1 MEKQKKVN
9 AAILFFVSLLFF
21 TSNLAAQNPNF
32 YIYLCFGQS
41 NMQGSAPIQSQD
53 KSVNERFK
61 VFQAL
66 NCSNLNR
73 EKATWYKAVPPT
85 CQCYS
90 LLSPADYFGRTM
102 VANLPDSITI
112 GIINVSVAGCDIR
125 LFDKDI
131 YQNYTSKFTDSWWT
145 SLIAGYNGNPYQYL
159 IDVAKLAQK
168 DGVIKGILLHQGES
182 NTGDVKWVSYVK
194 KIYNDMLTDLA
205 LNADSVPILAGELLA
220 VTGNCCSS
228 MNPIIKRL
236 PYTIPTAHVIS
247 SSGCEGQDN
256 AHFNTTGIRKLG
268 KRYAVQMLS
277 LIGYESNYA
286 EAECG
291 NIGAN
296 LSVLEDSIAS
306 NSAYVTSLNKI
317 STPPSDDLNILKMNV
332 SVKADTT
339 YYLFGR
345 LKNSDANQNSFWLKI
360 DDGEFELFD
369 NMTTN
374 EWEWLELKKLILTK
388 GEHNVSFSFAN
399 GSIMLD
405 KITVKNSHIKPIDVG
420 EEAGKLCEPVTNT
433 GFIKANMEGYSL
445 EQSYPNP
452 INNNKLNIIFKIPN
466 TCFVSLKITNS
477 LGIEIDEL
485 AGKTYYSGEHI
496 IEYNSKK
503 LMPGIYLYRIKA
515 DKFSATRKIIVTSEQ
530 F

>member
-1 MEKQKKVN
+1 MNKQSIVK
-9 AAILFFVSLLFF
+9 AIHLVFVGFFLL
-21 TSNLAAQNPNF
+21 TSNLFAQDPNF

-53 KSVNERFK
+53 KSVNKRFK

-73 EKATWYKAVPPT
+73 EKATWYTAVPPT

-159 IDVAKLAQK
+159 INAAKLAQK

-182 NTGDVKWVSYVK
+182 NTGDVNWLSYVK
-194 KIYNDMLTDLA
+194 KIYNNMLTDLT
-205 LNADSVPILAGELLA
+205 LNADSVPILAGEVLA
-220 VTGNCCSS
+220 VPGNCCSS
-228 MNPIIKRL
+228 MNPIINRL
-236 PYTIPTAHVIS
+236 PGTIPTAHVIS

-256 AHFNTTGIRKLG
+256 AHFNPSGIRKLG
-268 KRYAVQMLS
+268 NRYAVQMLS

-291 NIGAN
+291 SIGAN
-296 LSVLEDSIAS
+296 LSVLEDTIAS
-306 NSAYVTSLNKI
+306 NSAYVRPKNKI
-317 STPPSDDLNILKMNV
+317 STQPSDDQNIIKMNV

-345 LKNSDANQNSFWLKI
+345 LKNSGGNQNSIWLKI
-360 DDGEFELFD
+360 NDGEFELFD
-369 NMTTN
+369 NITN
-374 EWEWLELKKLILTK
+374 YGWEWLELKKLILTK
-388 GEHNVSFSFAN
+388 GEHNISFSFAN
-399 GSIMLD
+399 DNIMLD
-405 KITVKNSHIKPIDVG
+405 KITVKNSHIKPVDVG
-420 EEAGKLCEPVTNT
+420 EEAEKLCKADITN
-433 GFIKANMEGYSL
+433 GFVDLNLEGYAL
-445 EQSYPNP
+445 EQNYPNP
-452 INNNKLNIIFKIPN
+452 VVKSNTYISFKIPKA
-466 TCFVSLKITNS
+466 TYVSLKIFNS
-477 LGIEIDEL
+477 QGIELEEL
-485 AGKTYYSGEHI
+485 VGELLYAGEHVV
-496 IEYNSKK
+496 EYSINK
-503 LMPGIYLYRIKA
+503 LAPGIYFYKMRTDKYSAIRKMIITA
-515 DKFSATRKIIVTSEQ
+515 D
-530 F
+530 